1 MKVKCQVVA
10 SSFLLFAALS
20 AAGASLREAYAPHFN
35 VGVALGR
42 NEVADPASR
51 ALAAREFSSATVEN
65 VMKPCVVQPREGV
78 FRWDAADDFVSFA
91 EKSGMKVIGH
101 CLVWHS
107 QTAAWMFEGPDGKP
121 ASRELMIERMRKH
134 IHAVVGRY
142 KGRVKGWDVVNEAI
156 EGDGSY
162 RKSRWLEQVGGDY
175 IALAFKFAHEAD
187 PDAELYYNDYGMASR
202 GKREAVVR
210 LVRDLKA
217 KGLRIDGVGMQSH
230 VSLKDPNLCEYEKS
244 LAAFAAEGVKVCVT
258 ELDVS
263 VLPSAW
269 GQSADISAT
278 HEGGEKFN
286 PWKDGK
292 LPTEMQEK
300 LAARYRDLFEIYLRH
315 AKDID
320 RVTFWGLT
328 DKQSWLNDFPVK
340 GRIDYPLLFDREG
353 RAKPC
358 YDALLALP
366 GRPRS
371 ANACPAAGSNVVKT
385 ALFTKFAYAGRGEL
399 EPCDLKKQYRNPI
412 VAGMGPDP
420 AITKKDGDF
429 YLAQSS
435 FSYFPGI
442 PVYHSKD
449 LVNWDFCGYV
459 GNRTTNLKFPSGLDL
474 SAGVFAP
481 DIKYNPYNDTF
492 YLIVTVIGDRGNVV
506 YKTKDPYLGWS
517 EPIPVPVGGIDPSFY
532 FEDDKTA
539 WILNNDDAPDG
550 KAEYSG
556 HRTVRMRKY
565 DLLADKCVPG
575 TERIIINKGV
585 HPEEKPIW
593 CEGPHLYK
601 IDGRYWV
608 MTAEGGTASEH
619 SEVMW
624 VSENVEGPY
633 KPCKINPILTQR
645 DLPGDRPNPV
655 TAAGH
660 ADLFQTRDGG
670 WMAVFLGIEPYER
683 GHGERGTGNATRPT
697 PGAARSSCPSSG
709 LARGRTASRSSF
721 RRARSF
727 RASSTSVRGRLP
739 TRRSRGFSF
748 PATSNTRTIFHRQSS
763 TMVGSRFARRIRRGR
778 GALSRDSPGLFST
791 VAANRFPSAVRPR
804 SSRAG
809 CAATASTLRFRSISN
824 RRRRTSLRDSATTR
838 TSSITTKSGRPSLAA
853 RRSSR
858 FARRTVARRKLS
870 RRNRLRRVR
879 SASALSRAAR
889 MFRLNTQRRAA
900 RGARLAAYR
909 TRRSSRPTMR
919 AASSRRRWVPSPRA
933 NKKEAFR

>member
-42 NEVADPASR
+42 NEVADPVSR

-142 KGRVKGWDVVNEAI
+142 KGRVKGWDVVNEAV

-385 ALFTKFAYAGRGEL
+385 ALFTKFAYAGRSEL

-670 WMAVFLGIEPYER
+670 WMAVFLGIEPYEM
-683 GHGERGTGNATRPT
+683 GNGERGTGNGVRHASNAGRSTFLLPVEWVGEGKDRQPVILPKGKVVPRVVDKRPWQI
-697 PGAARSSCPSSG
+697 ADEAKSG
-709 LARGRTASRSSF
+709 LQLSGNVEYTDDFSSPKFDYGWFALRSPYSAW
-721 RRARSF
+721 ARSF
-727 RASSTSVRGRLP
+727 VEGLPGLVLDCRGESLSECGTPSFLARWVRGN
-739 TRRSRGFSF
+739 SF
-748 PATSNTRTIFHRQSS
+748 DVEISVDFEPAAQNEFAGLCYYQNEQHHYEIGKTVVGGKTVVAIRKTDCGKTETIA
-763 TMVGSRFARRIRRGR
+763 TEPAPK
-778 GALSRDSPGLFST
+778 GALC
-791 VAANRFPSAVRPR
+791 VRV
-804 SSRAG
+804 
-809 CAATASTLRFRSISN
+809 
-824 RRRRTSLRDSATTR
+824 
-838 TSSITTKSGRPSLAA
+838 
-853 RRSSR
+853 
-858 FARRTVARRKLS
+858 VARGKDVS
-870 RRNRLRRVR
+870 
-879 SASALSRAAR
+879 
-889 MFRLNTQRRAA
+889 FEYAA
-900 RGARLAAYR
+900 RGGAWRPLGGVQDASILSTDHAGGFVAA
-909 TRRSSRPTMR
+909 TVGPFATS
-919 AASSRRRWVPSPRA
+919 
-933 NKKEAFR
+933 K